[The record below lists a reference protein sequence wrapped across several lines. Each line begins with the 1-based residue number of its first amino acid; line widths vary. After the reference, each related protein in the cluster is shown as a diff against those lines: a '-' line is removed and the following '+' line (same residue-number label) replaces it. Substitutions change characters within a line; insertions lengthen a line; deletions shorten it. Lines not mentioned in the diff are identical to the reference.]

1 VVVVAATVV
10 VAAVAAVVMAAV
22 AIAAPASSAAD
33 PFFRR
38 AGEAVR
44 LRGVM
49 TAVPPALRSGWGKA
63 GMPAEP
69 WPVLVYMPV

>member
-1 VVVVAATVV
+1 
-10 VAAVAAVVMAAV
+10 VAAVMAVA

-44 LRGVM
+44 LRRVM
-49 TAVPPALRSGWGKA
+49 TAVPTALRPG
-63 GMPAEP
+63 
-69 WPVLVYMPV
+69 